1 MSLIPKQYEARAR
14 SKTPVFV
21 ISLARRADRRAH
33 MEALLAERGVEAEFV
48 DAVDGI
54 SLTDAQRR
62 RYDRRRALSIYG
74 AEMSAAEI
82 GCHLSHL
89 KVYEL
94 IVARGL
100 DCALV
105 LEDDIECDSDLP
117 ELIEAVRAH
126 PRQEW
131 LVLRLQSVRGA
142 VISGDRPA
150 TRGDRTQSI
159 RGRSLARVR
168 SGVVG
173 GCGYLIKREGA
184 LRMLRYA
191 ERPFMP
197 IDQAMDRYWENGI
210 APYVLRPFPVRQCD
224 RITSE
229 ISRRKTHLA
238 EGVLA
243 TLGRRLRRAAD
254 GLAKRQY
261 GFVRLGGWRRLALA
275 EPLMELAPRRLRWR
289 LVADAAGR
297 ARG

>member
-1 MSLIPKQYEARAR
+1 
-14 SKTPVFV
+14 VFV

-33 MEALLAERGVEAEFV
+33 MEALLAERGLEAEFV

-54 SLTDAQRR
+54 ALTDEQRS
-62 RYDRRRALSIYG
+62 RYDRRRALAIYG

-89 KVYEL
+89 KVFEL

-105 LEDDIECDSDLP
+105 LEDDIECDSDLSD
-117 ELIEAVRAH
+117 LIAAVRAH
-126 PRQEW
+126 PSQEW
-131 LVLRLQSVRGA
+131 LVLRLQSVRSA
-142 VISGDRPA
+142 VVSGDRAA
-150 TRGDRTQSI
+150 TRGDRTRSI

-173 GCGYLIKREGA
+173 GCGYLIKLQGA
-184 LRMLRYA
+184 QRMLRYA
-191 ERPFMP
+191 HRPFMP

-224 RITSE
+224 RIASE
-229 ISRRKTHLA
+229 IASRKTCVA
-238 EGVLA
+238 EGALA
-243 TLGRRLRRAAD
+243 TLARRLRRAGD
-254 GLAKRQY
+254 GLVKRQY

-275 EPLMELAPRRLRWR
+275 EPLMEGAPRLRWR
-289 LVADAAGR
+289 VVDDATSRAG
-297 ARG
+297 G